1 VTDVVKTL
9 SFGRTKGD
17 SNTANIVG
25 VAKKPLIVTVYR
37 NQLIIKSPR
46 FLLKGRRK
54 MQSILN
60 LDKDILQIS
69 VYVR

>member
-17 SNTANIVG
+17 SSIVNIVG
-25 VAKKPLIVTVYR
+25 VAIIPRIKIIYR

-46 FLLKGRRK
+46 FLLKERKK

>member
-1 VTDVVKTL
+1 VTVVEKKPL
-9 SFGRTKGD
+9 YGRTMGD
-17 SNTANIVG
+17 SNIVNIVG
-25 VAKKPLIVTVYR
+25 VAKIPRIKIIYR

-46 FLLKGRRK
+46 FLLKGRKK

-60 LDKDILQIS
+60 LDKDILQTS